1 LHTKFAPT
9 SSEIEAGGLGAGNVN
24 GVHGLVGVGIEDTLL
39 DGLRTALN
47 VPIEDGVEATFGHLE
62 QRQLGQR
69 GFVTLK
75 FWLIF

>member
-47 VPIEDGVEATFGHLE
+47 VPIEDGVEATFG
-62 QRQLGQR
+62 
-69 GFVTLK
+69 
-75 FWLIF
+75 